1 MQENPNAIPEG
12 ETPHFVTLFAY
23 DHLVDMAKPGD
34 RVMIT
39 GIYKAQGM
47 QVNPRMSITRSDFT
61 CHIDVV
67 HISKDER
74 TKTFAEKHDD
84 CMEDDFS
91 QEKTPQE
98 PAFQVNTWYQNLNR
112 RPHSHRDSTIL
123 VMLSCLS

>member
-1 MQENPNAIPEG
+1 
-12 ETPHFVTLFAY
+12 
-23 DHLVDMAKPGD
+23 MAKPGD

-47 QVNPRMSITRSDFT
+47 RVNPRMLLMRSFFK
-61 CHIDVV
+61 CYIDAV
-67 HISKDER
+67 HVSKDER
-74 TKTFAEKHDD
+74 TKTFAEKHNDS
-84 CMEDDFS
+84 MADDFS